1 MPAPLA
7 HVRAVELTDVRGALL
22 GRILADL
29 GVEVI
34 KVEPP
39 EGEDGRARPPFAGDA
54 PGPERSLTFLHRNA
68 GKRSVTLDLGDAGGR
83 TRLDA
88 LLDGAD
94 LFLENLGP
102 QAQVRLGLS
111 PAAVSARH
119 PGLIVVSV
127 ADFGLSG
134 PRAHWRAEPLVAFAM
149 SGAHYSSGFLDKP
162 PCWLPGYAAHDCGA
176 VFAAAGAVAALLHR
190 NRGGGAQAIEVSVQE
205 AAINGLNPW
214 AIILDAYSRLYPLL
228 PSSPPRNADGAYMVL
243 PVADGYLRFL
253 AGTLR
258 HWKGFLE
265 LLGRPE
271 ALAGAEWESAIYRL
285 LNSDVLHIVGG
296 DCLRGRTRADVIA
309 QARTLYLPV
318 APVNTPEEFVREAQT
333 RARGFFREVEIAGRL
348 APFAS
353 SPVVFSR
360 TRAVDPV
367 PGPALASGDAGWS
380 TGRPEVVAQEA
391 VQAAASR
398 PILDGLRVINLG
410 VGAVVPEMCWLLGEL
425 GAEVIKIESNANLDF
440 LRAVSLEPGQPN
452 RSWVFNAEC
461 RGQKSVVLNLK
472 TPEARELARRLCATA
487 DVVAENNRGGV
498 VAEWGLDYEDIRRLK
513 PDVIYVA
520 SQGYGRGGPL
530 GTAQAFGPLN
540 SSFAGA
546 TYLWNHADA
555 PYPAG
560 SALNHPDHI
569 ASKLCAVAVLAAL
582 EHRRRTGEGQLIDMA
597 QTESAA
603 YLLGEFY
610 LQEPLTGRR
619 TAPDGNRAPYAA
631 PHDVYPCRER
641 ERPAQREAEPTWG
654 EVAFDRWVA
663 IAVVGEDAWRRFAA
677 AIGKPDLAGD
687 PRFATLEA
695 RLANRAA
702 LDELVARWTS
712 SRTAEEAAE
721 TLQAAGVS
729 AGVVQSGDDHRA
741 DPHLAARGAILTID
755 HPEVPG
761 EHHSANPIRFTRTPV
776 RHGGAS
782 PCLGADT
789 DEVLQRILGVDAAQ
803 IEKWKAE
810 KVLW

>member
-7 HVRAVELTDVRGALL
+7 HVRAVELTDIRGALL

-39 EGEDGRARPPFAGDA
+39 EGEDGRARPPFVGGS
-54 PGPERSLTFLHRNA
+54 PGPERSLAFLHRNA
-68 GKRSVTLDLGDAGGR
+68 GKRSVTLDLGDAHGR

-94 LFLENLGP
+94 LLLESLGP
-102 QAQVRLGLS
+102 QAQARLGLT

-119 PGLIVVSV
+119 PDLIVVSSS
-127 ADFGLSG
+127 DFGLWG
-134 PRAHWRAEPLVAFAM
+134 PRAHWHAEPLVAFAM

-190 NRGGGAQAIEVSVQE
+190 NRGGGTQAVEVSVQE

-214 AIILDAYSRLYPLL
+214 AIVLDAYSRLYPLV
-228 PSSPPRNADGAYMVL
+228 PSAPPRNADGAYLVL
-243 PVADGYLRFL
+243 PVADGHLRFL
-253 AGTLR
+253 AGTVR

-271 ALAGAEWESAIYRL
+271 ALAGAEWESALYRL
-285 LNSDVLHIVGG
+285 LNADVLHIVGA
-296 DCLRGRTRADVIA
+296 DCLRDRTRADVIA

-318 APVNTPEEFVREAQT
+318 APVNTPEEFVREEQT
-333 RARGFFREVEIAGRL
+333 RTRGYFREVEIAGRRAPL
-348 APFAS
+348 AR
-353 SPVVFSR
+353 SPLCFSL
-360 TRAVDPV
+360 TPAVDPV
-367 PGPALASGDAGWS
+367 PGPALGSGGAAWTPARGEIEVPK
-380 TGRPEVVAQEA
+380 TGGA
-391 VQAAASR
+391 VPSR
-398 PILDGLRVINLG
+398 LILDGLRVINLG

-440 LRAVSLEPGQPN
+440 LRAVSLEAGQVN
-452 RSWVFNAEC
+452 KSWVFNAEC

-498 VAEWGLDYEDIRRLK
+498 VAEWGLDYEDVRALK

-582 EHRRRTGEGQLIDMA
+582 EHRRRTGEGQFIDMA
-597 QTESAA
+597 QTEAAA

-610 LQEPLTGRR
+610 LQEPLTGRP

-631 PHDVYPCRER
+631 PHDVYRCRD
-641 ERPAQREAEPTWG
+641 AQGEAAAGWG
-654 EVAFDRWVA
+654 GMGTDRWVA
-663 IAVVGEDAWRRFAA
+663 IAVVGDDAWRRFAA
-677 AIGKPDLAGD
+677 AIGQPDLAND
-687 PRFATLEA
+687 RRFATLEA

-712 SRTAEEAAE
+712 SRSAEEAAE

-729 AGVVQSGDDHRA
+729 AGMVQNGDDHRA
-741 DPHLAARGAILTID
+741 DPHLAARGAILTVD

-761 EHHSANPIRFTRTPV
+761 EHHSANPLRFTRTPI

-789 DEVLQRILGVDAAQ
+789 EDVLQRILGVDPAQ
-803 IEKWKAE
+803 IAKWRAE